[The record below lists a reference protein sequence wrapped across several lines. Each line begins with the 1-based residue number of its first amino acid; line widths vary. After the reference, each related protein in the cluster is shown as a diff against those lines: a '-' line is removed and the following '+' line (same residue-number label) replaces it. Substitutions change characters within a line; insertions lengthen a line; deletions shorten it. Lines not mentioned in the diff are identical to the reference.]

1 MTNHTN
7 WQMAAGGV
15 LGGALLLSGC
25 TTLGPDFKQ
34 PEAQVEE
41 TWLEV
46 QEPRV
51 QALQAADSEW
61 WTVFN
66 DPVLTALVEQA
77 YQQNLPLQVAGLR
90 ILEARAQLA
99 IAVGAQYPQL
109 QQLAGALSRTR
120 VSENQPNFSPSID
133 DSFWQANVGFDA
145 AWELDF
151 WGRYRRGVESAAAN
165 LGSEVAN
172 YDSALVSLSAEVARV
187 YARIRTLEEGLAVA
201 RANAATQ
208 QRGYEI
214 ADVRFRAGAV
224 SELDP
229 AQALTQL
236 RDTQAQIPSL
246 EGSIRQARNALS
258 ILLGMPPQDLSELL
272 GEGPIPAPPAQVSV
286 GMPADLLRRRPD
298 IRQAELQAAA
308 QSALIGVAETEL
320 YPRLSL
326 VGSIGFVTSD
336 TNQSDLGDLFDGDSL
351 AYSVGPSFS
360 WPVFNYG
367 RLKNNVRVQDA
378 RFEQLLTNYRNSV
391 LEAAREVEDGLAG
404 FLAARDATEYLRD
417 SVNAAQRAVDL
428 SMIQYRE
435 GAVDF
440 QRVLDS
446 QQRLLRAQDAYTRS
460 RGEII
465 TNLVA
470 TYKALGGGWEVRAGQ
485 NFLPQGTEQR
495 MRERTDWGELIPDAT
510 LPTALPDAPPTGSE
524 QPLFN
529 KPAW

>member
-1 MTNHTN
+1 MQTTT
-7 WQMAAGGV
+7 WRSAPGGILAAT
-15 LGGALLLSGC
+15 LFLNGC
-25 TTLGPDFKQ
+25 TTLGPDFER
-34 PEAQVEE
+34 PDAQVEE
-41 TWLEV
+41 TWLEQQQPAV
-46 QEPRV
+46 EAV
-51 QALQAADSEW
+51 DADYSQW
-61 WTVFN
+61 WTVF
-66 DPVLTALVEQA
+66 DDTVLNALIDTA

-99 IAVGAQYPQL
+99 IAVGNQYPQL
-109 QQLAGALSRTR
+109 QQAAGGLSRSR
-120 VSENQPNFSPSID
+120 LSENQPNFNPAID
-133 DSFWQANVGFDA
+133 KNFWQNNVGFDA
-145 AWELDF
+145 SWELDF
-151 WGRYRRGVESAAAN
+151 WGRFRRGVESAAAN
-165 LGSEVAN
+165 MGSQVAS
-172 YDSALVSLSAEVARV
+172 YDNALVSLSAEVARV
-187 YARIRTLEEGLAVA
+187 YATIRTLQEGLAVA
-201 RANAATQ
+201 KANAKIQ

-246 EGSIRQARNALS
+246 EGRIRQSKNALS
-258 ILLGMPPQDLSELL
+258 ILLGMPPQDLTALL
-272 GEGPIPAPPAQVSV
+272 GEAPIPAPPATVAI

-308 QSALIGVAETEL
+308 QSALIGVAESEL
-320 YPRLSL
+320 YPQLSL
-326 VGSIGFVTSD
+326 GGSIGFVSSD
-336 TNQSDLGDLFDGDSL
+336 TNQSDLGDLFKSDSL
-351 AYSVGPSFS
+351 AYGFGPSFS

-378 RFEQLLTNYRNSV
+378 RFEQLLTNYRNAV

-404 FLAARDATEYLRD
+404 FLAARSATEYLRD

-446 QQRLLRAQDAYTRS
+446 QQRLLRAQDTYTRS
-460 RGEII
+460 RGEIV

-470 TYKALGGGWEVRAGQ
+470 TYKALGGGWEIRAGQ
-485 NFLPQGTEQR
+485 DVVPEPVEQR
-495 MRERTDWGELIPDAT
+495 MRERTDWGELIPGDT
-510 LPTALPDAPPTGSE
+510 LPAALPEAPPTGTE

>member
-1 MTNHTN
+1 MQTTA
-7 WQMAAGGV
+7 WRSAAWGGLV
-15 LGGALLLSGC
+15 VTLVLSGC
-25 TTLGPDFKQ
+25 TTLGPDFER
-34 PEAQVEE
+34 PEAALEE
-41 TWLEV
+41 SWLE
-46 QEPRV
+46 QDEPVVEAV
-51 QALQAADSEW
+51 QADYSQW

-66 DPVLTALVEQA
+66 DPVLNVLIEKA
-77 YQQNLPLQVAGLR
+77 YQQNLPVQVAGLR
-90 ILEARAQLA
+90 ILEARAQLGIA
-99 IAVGAQYPQL
+99 IGAQYPQL
-109 QQLAGALSRTR
+109 QQAAGALTRSRI
-120 VSENQPNFSPSID
+120 SENQPNFSPTID
-133 DSFWQANVGFDA
+133 KNFWQANAGFDA
-145 AWELDF
+145 SWELDF
-151 WGRYRRGVESAAAN
+151 WGRFRRGVESAAAN
-165 LGSEVAN
+165 MGSQVAN

-187 YARIRTLEEGLAVA
+187 YATIRTLQEGLAVA
-201 RANAATQ
+201 QANAAIQ

-236 RDTQAQIPSL
+236 RDTQAQIPTL
-246 EGSIRQARNALS
+246 EGNIRQSKNALS
-258 ILLGMPPQDLSELL
+258 ILLGMPPQDLSGLL
-272 GEGPIPAPPAQVSV
+272 GKAPIPEAPAAVAV

-298 IRQAELQAAA
+298 IREAELQAAA
-308 QSALIGVAETEL
+308 QSALIGVAQSDL

-326 VGSIGFVTSD
+326 VGSIGFVSSD
-336 TNQSDLGDLFDGDSL
+336 TNQSDLGDLFKADSL
-351 AYSVGPSFS
+351 AYGVGPSFS
-360 WPVFNYG
+360 WPLFNYG

-378 RFEQLLTNYRNSV
+378 RFEQLLVNYRNTV

-404 FLAARDATEYLRD
+404 FLAARSATEYLHD

-460 RGEII
+460 RGEIV

-470 TYKALGGGWEVRAGQ
+470 TYKALGGGWEVRAEQ
-485 NFLPQGTEQR
+485 AFLPESVEQR
-495 MRERTDWGELIPDAT
+495 MRERTDWGELIPGDT
-510 LPTALPDAPPTGSE
+510 LPAALPDAPPTGTA

>member
-1 MTNHTN
+1 MQTTA
-7 WQMAAGGV
+7 WRSAAW
-15 LGGALLLSGC
+15 GALGATLVLSGC
-25 TTLGPDFKQ
+25 TTLGPDFEP
-34 PEAQVEE
+34 PEATVEE
-41 TWLEV
+41 TWLEQEQPVV
-46 QEPRV
+46 QTV
-51 QALQAADSEW
+51 QADYSQW

-66 DPVLTALVEQA
+66 DPVLNGLIDKA

-99 IAVGAQYPQL
+99 IAVGNQYPQL
-109 QQLAGALSRTR
+109 QQAAGALSRSR
-120 VSENQPNFSPSID
+120 LSENQPNFNPAID
-133 DSFWQANVGFDA
+133 KNFWQANAGFDA

-151 WGRYRRGVESAAAN
+151 WGRFRRGVESAAAN
-165 LGSEVAN
+165 MGSQVAS

-187 YARIRTLEEGLAVA
+187 YSSIRTLQEGLAVA
-201 RANAATQ
+201 RANAAIQ

-236 RDTQAQIPSL
+236 RDTQAQIPTL
-246 EGSIRQARNALS
+246 EGRIRQAKNALN
-258 ILLGMPPQDLSELL
+258 ILLGMPPQDLSALL
-272 GEGPIPAPPAQVSV
+272 GEGPIPAPPATLAV

-308 QSALIGVAETEL
+308 QSALIGVAESEL

-326 VGSIGFVTSD
+326 VGSIGFVSSD
-336 TNQSDLGDLFDGDSL
+336 TGQSDLGDLFKSDSL
-351 AYSVGPSFS
+351 AYGFGPSFS

-378 RFEQLLTNYRNSV
+378 RFEQLLTNYRNTV

-404 FLAARDATEYLRD
+404 FLAARSTTEYLRD

-446 QQRLLRAQDAYTRS
+446 QQRLLSAQDAYTRS
-460 RGEII
+460 RGEIV

-470 TYKALGGGWEVRAGQ
+470 TYKALGGGWEVRAEQ
-485 NFLPQGTEQR
+485 DFLPESTEQR
-495 MRERTDWGELIPDAT
+495 MRHRTDWGELMPGDT
-510 LPTALPDAPPTGSE
+510 LPAALPEAPPTGSA

-529 KPAW
+529 KPEW